1 MDLVFV
7 LDSSTGITE
16 QNFRVMKDFI
26 KDFLSN
32 ANIDDG
38 NVRVGVISYS
48 TQDYLQ
54 FHLKDHQ
61 DKRALFNAIDAMP
74 YRRGRINMADAFNT
88 MRTRMFTAA
97 NGDRPTAPNVAIVVA
112 GGVSNVN
119 RRKTIPEAEQARADG
134 IHMYAIGV
142 GLPDT
147 TELKGV
153 VSKPVD
159 ENLFTARQFSQLK
172 NLGPK
177 IVTSLRS
184 RTCINIKGVLRIRVK
199 IQAFEYL
206 YLVGLFNHL
215 LIRLS
220 V

>member
-7 LDSSTGITE
+7 LDSSSGITE
-16 QNFRVMKDFI
+16 PNFNVMKDFM

-48 TQDYLQ
+48 TKDNLQ
-54 FHLKDHQ
+54 FYLNEHQ
-61 DKRALFNAIDAMP
+61 DKRALFRAIDRMP
-74 YRRGRINMADAFNT
+74 YRPGRINMADAFKT
-88 MRTRMFTAA
+88 MRNRMYTTA
-97 NGDRPTAPNVAIVVA
+97 NGDRPRAPNVAVVVA

-119 RRKTIPEAEQARADG
+119 SRRTIPEAEQARADG

-142 GLPDT
+142 GMPDT

-159 ENLFTARQFSQLK
+159 QHLFTARDFS
-172 NLGPK
+172 NLRNVGPE
-177 IVTSLRS
+177 IVSSLRS
-184 RTCINIKGVLRIRVK
+184 STCVNVKPLLRI
-199 IQAFEYL
+199 
-206 YLVGLFNHL
+206 
-215 LIRLS
+215 
-220 V
+220 